1 MKKSSTLSKLKPAV
15 PKHWLILIAGIMWSG
30 VGILL
35 GSYAVTWLL
44 AASGI
49 PSLLLGLA
57 GIGISLLIYR
67 FGFSRVARKN
77 MDRIDRYSVS
87 ACFFSFQAWTG
98 YVIIAVMMTAGILL
112 KHSPIPKPYLAVL
125 YSAISGGLFFSSF
138 LYYKRFAI
146 RVRERAL
153 STRGSG

>member
-1 MKKSSTLSKLKPAV
+1 MKIKPNLSKLNPAV

-44 AASGI
+44 GD
-49 PSLLLGLA
+49 PGVTSLLLGIA

-77 MDRIDRYSVS
+77 MDRIDRYPVS

-98 YVIIAVMMTAGILL
+98 YVIIAVMMTGGILL
-112 KHSPIPKPYLAVL
+112 KRSPIPKPYLAVL
-125 YSAISGGLFFSSF
+125 YTAIGGGLFFSSF
-138 LYYKRFAI
+138 LYYTQFINRLNGKAVHFQ
-146 RVRERAL
+146 EK
-153 STRGSG
+153 

>member
-1 MKKSSTLSKLKPAV
+1 LKNKPNLSKLNPAV

-35 GSYAVTWLL
+35 GGYAVTWLL
-44 AASGI
+44 GDPGI

-67 FGFSRVARKN
+67 FGFSRVAHKN
-77 MDRIDRYSVS
+77 MNRIDRYSVS

-112 KHSPIPKPYLAVL
+112 KHSAIPKPYLAVL
-125 YSAISGGLFFSSF
+125 YSAIGGGLLFSSF
-138 LYYKRFAI
+138 LYYARFAI
-146 RVRERAL
+146 RVREYRIPPMN
-153 STRGSG
+153 SK

>member
-1 MKKSSTLSKLKPAV
+1 LKNKPNLSKLNPAV

-44 AASGI
+44 GDPGI

-77 MDRIDRYSVS
+77 MDRIDRYPVS

-98 YVIIAVMMTAGILL
+98 YVIIAVMMTGGILL
-112 KHSPIPKPYLAVL
+112 KHSSIPKPYLAVL

-146 RVRERAL
+146 QVRER
-153 STRGSG
+153 SVPSREI